1 MTAPNLRLNAL
12 DDLLA
17 AERSFRALSESRLR
31 GLIEVLTELAY
42 RMDGEKLEAARKND
56 PTAPRSWT
64 AETWSA
70 FFAGQRRENP
80 TWSGADDGLRQVLL
94 ALSAERDELRRR
106 VFELDQQLA
115 RPRLAAM
122 TAETP
127 TGDVRP
133 AERRKVPPHP
143 VAFDPLVSAA
153 YAGLPK
159 ELAEFQPP
167 PVPAEFQERFRLGA
181 SVTPK
186 DAQANLR
193 RRWMTLRILASSG
206 IAPAV
211 EYYSLIGRLDG
222 ISQRAGSVMRPIEA
236 LAEQAHLIE
245 WQTPA
250 IPLVGSTLTRLTLIR
265 LSADGRQLCSQV
277 GWQPVESE
285 WERLIRLH
293 QGDQQ
298 EHHTLAVL
306 IFAAHARLRG
316 WQVTVLPEIAGT
328 SARPDVRVEREGEVL
343 FVEVETGTRQ
353 HAGNGKWNNLA
364 QLNQGRIALCARNVA
379 ERGTLVEDCRR
390 LGSGLATDL
399 ETLIAVK
406 MHQVEPKDSLWA
418 VTW

>member
-17 AERSFRALSESRLR
+17 AERSFRAQSESRLR

-64 AETWSA
+64 TEAWSA

-80 TWSGADDGLRQVLL
+80 AWSGADDRLRQTILTL
-94 ALSAERDELRRR
+94 TAERDELRRR
-106 VFELDQQLA
+106 VFELDRQLA
-115 RPRLAAM
+115 EVRLTPA
-122 TAETP
+122 TVETSSE
-127 TGDVRP
+127 DAKP
-133 AERRKVPPHP
+133 AERRKTPPRP
-143 VAFDPLVSAA
+143 AVFDALVSAA
-153 YAGLPK
+153 YAGLP
-159 ELAEFQPP
+159 EQLAVFQAP

-181 SVTPK
+181 SVTPR

-193 RRWMTLRILASSG
+193 RRWMTLRILAVSG

-222 ISQRAGSVMRPIEA
+222 ISQRAGSVIRPIEA

-250 IPLVGSTLTRLTLIR
+250 IPLAANTLTRLTLIR
-265 LSADGRQLCSQV
+265 LSADGRQLCSQI

-316 WQVTVLPEIAGT
+316 WQVTVLPEVAGT

-353 HAGNGKWNNLA
+353 HAGNGKWNNLS
-364 QLNQGRIALCARNVA
+364 QLNQGRIALCARNAA
-379 ERGTLVEDCRR
+379 ERDTLIEDCRK

-406 MHQVEPKDSLWA
+406 MHQVEPKDPLWA